1 VPDSE
6 TNQAMAILR
15 AEVETLLTERQ
26 ALLRATGAAAV
37 FVAKL
42 DSHALPE
49 STYDAA
55 DILAGALNALPEET
69 LRAAGESSS
78 FAEPH
83 PGSVPPW
90 GSRLRRRTS
99 IGHSDPPRP
108 PDLVRASRKLPSA
121 IRGEL
126 ESYQAVRAGLAERN

>member
-1 VPDSE
+1 MPDSE

-69 LRAAGESSS
+69 LRAAIE
-78 FAEPH
+78 
-83 PGSVPPW
+83 
-90 GSRLRRRTS
+90 L
-99 IGHSDPPRP
+99 I
-108 PDLVRASRKLPSA
+108 RK
-121 IRGEL
+121 E
-126 ESYQAVRAGLAERN
+126 AGRSLSGGDDEEN

>member
-69 LRAAGESSS
+69 LRAAIE
-78 FAEPH
+78 
-83 PGSVPPW
+83 
-90 GSRLRRRTS
+90 L
-99 IGHSDPPRP
+99 I
-108 PDLVRASRKLPSA
+108 RK
-121 IRGEL
+121 E
-126 ESYQAVRAGLAERN
+126 AGRSLSGGDDEEN

>member
-6 TNQAMAILR
+6 SNQAVAILR

-69 LRAAGESSS
+69 LRAAIE
-78 FAEPH
+78 
-83 PGSVPPW
+83 
-90 GSRLRRRTS
+90 L
-99 IGHSDPPRP
+99 I
-108 PDLVRASRKLPSA
+108 RK
-121 IRGEL
+121 E
-126 ESYQAVRAGLAERN
+126 AGRSLSGGDDEEN